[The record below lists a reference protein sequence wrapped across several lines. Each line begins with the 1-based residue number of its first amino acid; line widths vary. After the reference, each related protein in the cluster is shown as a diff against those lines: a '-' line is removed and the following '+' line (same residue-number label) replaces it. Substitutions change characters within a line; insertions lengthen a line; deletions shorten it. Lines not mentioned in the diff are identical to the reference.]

1 MKTELEHILP
11 KPGSSFSLSVNPN
24 FSDLFY
30 WHFHPEFEIVFIDGA
45 DGNRMVGQHTSAF
58 ENNDLVMIGSY
69 IPHLNFDY
77 GIRTPYEKVVIH
89 IGKEFLKNAEEN
101 TPEFHPIANLFK
113 KSRRGIAFGEKTKK
127 EIDKKNIGLVG
138 HSEGGI
144 VAPIAAVN
152 SDEVAF
158 IVMLAGVGIPGDSLL
173 VEQGRL
179 IAEAMGMPEQQIAA
193 QLFVTKGII
202 NVLKTEKIPEQRTT
216 NLRNMVTGGMY
227 AQMDPERQEMI
238 DAQMMQYDNNWFSFL
253 VSHDPRPV
261 LKKVNCPVL
270 ALNGEKDLQVPA
282 ASNLSAIEAALKKG
296 GNQNIKTME
305 LPGLNHLFQSCETG
319 APIEYGQIEETISPE
334 VLEIMKSWILETSN

>member
-1 MKTELEHILP
+1 MVI
-11 KPGSSFSLSVNPN
+11 
-24 FSDLFY
+24 
-30 WHFHPEFEIVFIDGA
+30 A
-45 DGNRMVGQHTSAF
+45 DYLTRH
-58 ENNDLVMIGSY
+58 
-69 IPHLNFDY
+69 
-77 GIRTPYEKVVIH
+77 
-89 IGKEFLKNAEEN
+89 
-101 TPEFHPIANLFK
+101 
-113 KSRRGIAFGEKTKK
+113 GIAVLRVDDRGVGGSEGNISEVTSEDFATDVLAGLDFLKTKK

-282 ASNLSAIEAALKKG
+282 ASNLSAIETALKKG